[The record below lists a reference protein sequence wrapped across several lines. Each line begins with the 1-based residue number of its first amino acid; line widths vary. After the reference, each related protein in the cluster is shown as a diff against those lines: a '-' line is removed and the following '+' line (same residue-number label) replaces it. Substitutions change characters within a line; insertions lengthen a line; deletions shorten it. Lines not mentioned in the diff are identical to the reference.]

1 MSNPCAIAVYTSGS
15 GVPNHVSER
24 PWRGVVS
31 PDSYGNMSGLG
42 HQLMAHVQR
51 VQGDMESVV
60 RQLIDESPRGLR
72 HGIQSPDEPEGDR
85 FTEEDARLRVAPD
98 KTDMRGYVYVFDLEA
113 RRLDVF
119 STLARYGGKRMRSVV
134 FSETG
139 TPDLR
144 ALDLLPAETVDE
156 PLLPGEELS
165 AQTLKDWIEGLPM
178 LEADSTVLYW
188 GDTEEGPDGAL
199 AITLRVATYE
209 DGSIVQVVESLWD
222 VVPPSARLEPER
234 VRNLL
239 DALVDV
245 VRENPKRLDP
255 FWISEQDTLRRSGAR
270 QRKSL
275 AKVLRARWAR
285 SSRSEK

>member
-1 MSNPCAIAVYTSGS
+1 M
-15 GVPNHVSER
+15 
-24 PWRGVVS
+24 
-31 PDSYGNMSGLG
+31 
-42 HQLMAHVQR
+42 
-51 VQGDMESVV
+51 

>member
-1 MSNPCAIAVYTSGS
+1 
-15 GVPNHVSER
+15 
-24 PWRGVVS
+24 
-31 PDSYGNMSGLG
+31 
-42 HQLMAHVQR
+42 MAHVQR
-51 VQGDMESVV
+51 AQGDMQFVV
-60 RQLIDESPRGLR
+60 CQLIDEAPWGWR
-72 HGIQSPDEPEGDR
+72 HYIPGPNEPEGDR
-85 FTEEDARLRVAPD
+85 ITEGDDSLRVTPD
-98 KTDMRGYVYVFDLEA
+98 ETGRAVYVYVFDLEA

-119 STLARYGGKRMRSVV
+119 STRAKDDGKRIRSVV
-134 FSETG
+134 FSQTG
-139 TPDLR
+139 TPNLR

-165 AQTLKDWIEGLPM
+165 AQTLQDWLEGLPT
-178 LEADSTVLYW
+178 LETDSTVLFW
-188 GDTEEGPDGAL
+188 GGAEQLPDGAL

-209 DGSIVQVVESLWD
+209 DGSIVQVVEQLWN

-255 FWISEQDTLRRSGAR
+255 FWLSKQDPLRRSGAR
-270 QRKSL
+270 QRQSL

-285 SSRSEK
+285 SSRSAR